1 MTEEIKEEVAEKK
14 RSVSYSQYT
23 KWMTCPH
30 QWKLQYIDGHRQ
42 DSGINLVF
50 GTAMH
55 NVIQHWLGILYSG
68 DKLKARVF
76 DMNGMLKDQLTE
88 LVQKEL
94 MPEGREPLT
103 TQKEVAEFYAD
114 GCNILDHVRQH
125 YKEWFP
131 PNRELIGVEVPLEKE
146 LENGILFRGYI
157 DVVMYHKATKTY
169 YIYDFKTSTRGWWHE
184 KKDVNKTD
192 QLLLYK
198 RFYAE
203 LFGVPVDNI
212 IVEFIILK
220 RKLPEKSDFPI
231 KHVAGFEPS
240 HGKISMN
247 RAAARFQTFLGE
259 AFDAE
264 GNPRPEQKAVPSEK
278 NCKWCPFKNDESLCS
293 FSWYLP
299 SNKKKVVRRG

>member
-1 MTEEIKEEVAEKK
+1 MDDLKEEQVTDKK

-23 KWMTCPH
+23 KWMTCPQ
-30 QWKLQYIDGHRQ
+30 QWKLSYVDGHKQ

-55 NVIQHWLGILYSG
+55 NVIQHWLGILYG
-68 DKLKARVF
+68 EDKLKARVF
-76 DMNGMLKDQLTE
+76 DMTGMLKDELTE

-94 MPEGREPLT
+94 MPAEREALT

-114 GCNILDHVRQH
+114 GCNILEQFRQH

-131 PNRELIGVEVPLEKE
+131 PNRELVGVEIPLEKI
-146 LENGILFRGYI
+146 LDNGLLFRGYI

-198 RFYAE
+198 KFYAD

-220 RKLPEKSDFPI
+220 RKLPEKSDYPL
-231 KHVAGFEPS
+231 KHVTGFEPS

-247 RAAARFQTFLGE
+247 RAEKRFQTFLNE
-259 AFDAE
+259 AFDTD
-264 GNPRPEQKAVPSEK
+264 GNPHIEQKAIPSEK
-278 NCKWCPFKNDESLCS
+278 NCKWCPFNKDETMCS

-299 SNKKKVVRRG
+299 SNKKKVIRKG